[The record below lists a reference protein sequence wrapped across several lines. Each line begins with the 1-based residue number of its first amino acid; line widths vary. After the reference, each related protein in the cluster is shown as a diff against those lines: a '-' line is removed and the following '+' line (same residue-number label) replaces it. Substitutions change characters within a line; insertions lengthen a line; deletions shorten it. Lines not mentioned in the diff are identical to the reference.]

1 MPLDDR
7 LRSVKPE
14 IKAELLREL
23 ALERIQP
30 QSDMRVRSDFDP
42 FHPTFRGKPVI
53 SFACWDV
60 LGVHAHPDV
69 LAVTARVAAKRGLAT
84 SVARVSGGTTPSLT
98 TCEHRVAQFYGTDAA
113 TIFSTRNQCVLT
125 AITAVCGEGVV
136 VLSHSLSSL
145 PIADACAL
153 VGAES
158 VEFESEEHLRNI
170 LPNYALAKR
179 LVVVLEGVSSMSGE
193 INSLST
199 LLTGI
204 EHVGGWVFVDD
215 TVGLGWCGM
224 RGAGSI
230 DGALASPGVVGRIVG
245 FQYGLGIECCALAC
259 SYELKELLAYRSRYL
274 RAEVPPSDGAL
285 RSIVAGLDV
294 VELSLRL
301 REKLIASSSLV
312 QAAVRAQGWRVLS
325 AEGSPILS
333 FWFETLQK
341 ARIVQEALLQR
352 GIFVEAL
359 PARSLRKNGAVV
371 RVLISNAHR
380 HEEVQELLAGLDEV
394 YKRTQNPFIALA

>member
-1 MPLDDR
+1 
-7 LRSVKPE
+7 
-14 IKAELLREL
+14 
-23 ALERIQP
+23 
-30 QSDMRVRSDFDP
+30 
-42 FHPTFRGKPVI
+42 
-53 SFACWDV
+53 V
-60 LGVHAHPDV
+60 LGVHAHPEV
-69 LAVTARVAAKRGLAT
+69 LTATARVVAKRGLAT
-84 SVARVSGGTTPSLT
+84 SVGRVSGGTTPALT

-125 AITAVCGEGVV
+125 AITTVCGEGVV
-136 VLSHSLSSL
+136 VLAHSLSAL

-179 LVVVLEGVSSMSGE
+179 LVVVLEGVSLISGE
-193 INSLST
+193 INPLSR

-204 EHVGGWVFVDD
+204 EHVGGWVVVDD

-224 RGAGSI
+224 RGTGSV
-230 DGALASPGVVGRIVG
+230 DGALASPSVVGRIVG

-259 SYELKELLAYRSRYL
+259 SYELNELLAYRSRYL
-274 RAEVPPSDGAL
+274 RVEVPPSDAVL

-294 VELSLRL
+294 VELSLVL
-301 REKLIASSSLV
+301 REKLVASSLLV
-312 QAAVRAQGWRVLS
+312 QGAVRAQGWKVLS
-325 AEGSPILS
+325 SEDSPILS
-333 FWFETLQK
+333 LWLETLQK

-359 PARSLRKNGAVV
+359 PARSLRKNGAVI
-371 RVLISNAHR
+371 RALISNSHR
-380 HEEVQELLAGLDEV
+380 HEEIQELLVGLDEV
-394 YKRTQNPFIALA
+394 YKRTQTPLVGLA

>member
-1 MPLDDR
+1 M
-7 LRSVKPE
+7 KPE

-30 QSDMRVRSDFDP
+30 QSDIGVRSDFDP

-60 LGVHAHPDV
+60 LGVHAHPEV
-69 LAVTARVAAKRGLAT
+69 LTATARVVARRGLTT
-84 SVARVSGGTTPSLT
+84 SVGRVSGGTTPALA
-98 TCEHRVAQFYGTDAA
+98 TCEHRVAQFCGTDAA

-125 AITAVCGEGVV
+125 AITTVCGEGVV
-136 VLSHSLSSL
+136 VAAHSHSSL

-158 VEFESEEHLRNI
+158 VEFESQEHLRNI
-170 LPNYALAKR
+170 LPNYASAKR

-215 TVGLGWCGM
+215 TAGLGWCGM
-224 RGAGSI
+224 RGTGSV
-230 DGALASPGVVGRIVG
+230 DGALASPTVVGRIVG
-245 FQYGLGIECCALAC
+245 FQYGLGIECCVLAC

-274 RAEVPPSDGAL
+274 RAEAPPSDAVL
-285 RSIVAGLDV
+285 LSIVAGLDV
-294 VELSLRL
+294 VELSLVL
-301 REKLIASSSLV
+301 REKLLSLSSIV
-312 QAAVRAQGWRVLS
+312 QAAVRTQGWRVLS

-359 PARSLRKNGAVV
+359 PARSLRKSGAVI
-371 RVLISNAHR
+371 RVLISNVHR
-380 HEEVQELLAGLDEV
+380 YDEIQKLLEGLDEV
-394 YKRTQNPFIALA
+394 YKRTQNHLVGLA